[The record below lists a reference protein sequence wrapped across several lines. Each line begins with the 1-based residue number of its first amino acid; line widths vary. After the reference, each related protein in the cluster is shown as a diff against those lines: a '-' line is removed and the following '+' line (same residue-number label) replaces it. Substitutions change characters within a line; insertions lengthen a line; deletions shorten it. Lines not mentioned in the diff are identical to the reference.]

1 MLNTKDT
8 SMQLR
13 FVQRRFSYHL
23 WNDMLGEYSTTYSP
37 IQRHLQYRESP
48 DNEWVDVPT
57 EAAIEE
63 REYHTNE

>member
-1 MLNTKDT
+1 
-8 SMQLR
+8 
-13 FVQRRFSYHL
+13 
-23 WNDMLGEYSTTYSP
+23 MLGEYSTTYSP